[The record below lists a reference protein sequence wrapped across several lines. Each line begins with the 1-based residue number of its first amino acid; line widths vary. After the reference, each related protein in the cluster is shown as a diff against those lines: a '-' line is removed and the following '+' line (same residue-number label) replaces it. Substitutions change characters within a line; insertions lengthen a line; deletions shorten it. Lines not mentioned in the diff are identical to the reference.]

1 MISTMTFRPVLSAV
15 AQILT
20 RSRHGVLLLACF
32 AGALPASASHVEK
45 MAQMAQRQ
53 WRGATPPWANENELG
68 GSLVRTEGSGVIDE
82 DAVRT
87 AREVMSHSTGT
98 PEWTNPKAFEKD
110 VFTFARIIFKVGPNT
125 AVGYGRGRRLGWW
138 VDFPDADLNLSYR
151 LQQLTSMK
159 TDPDGRVFKI
169 TDPSL
174 HDYPFIFMEHPG
186 YIQFRETDVEALR
199 KYLHAGGVLVVIDFW
214 NQTEWEGFA
223 AMMKRVLPGRSWT
236 DLDMSHPLF
245 HCIFDLRKYPMRRL
259 QVPTMQFWRRE
270 HDPDS
275 PNPDGPLQ
283 IFRGDGSDEMH
294 VRTIYDDKGR
304 MMVLAIHN
312 SDVTD
317 GWERE
322 GENQEFFEKFSEK
335 VSYPLGINLVFYLMT
350 H

>member
-1 MISTMTFRPVLSAV
+1 MISATTLVRLLGGLLISGGLGAAAMW
-15 AQILT
+15 AQP
-20 RSRHGVLLLACF
+20 R
-32 AGALPASASHVEK
+32 E
-45 MAQMAQRQ
+45 
-53 WRGATPPWANENELG
+53 WRGSAPPWAANENELG

-82 DAVRT
+82 DLVKT
-87 AREVMSHSTGT
+87 AREVVSHSTGT

-110 VFTFARIIFKVGPNT
+110 VFTFARIVFKVGPNT

-138 VDFPDADLNLSYR
+138 VDFPDADLNLSFR

-186 YIQFRETDVEALR
+186 YIQYRETEIEALR

-223 AMMKRVLPGRSWT
+223 GMIKRVLPGRSWT
-236 DLDMSHPLF
+236 DLDLSHPLF
-245 HCIFDLRKYPMRRL
+245 HCVFDLKGPMRRL

-283 IFRGDGSDEMH
+283 IFRGEGSDDMH
-294 VRTIYDDKGR
+294 VRTILDDKGR